1 MTNEDLLQRE
11 DIKSI
16 NGYEGIYVISNSGD
30 VWSLSRPY
38 TNNTGKT
45 KKIKPLRKLNTFFDG
60 KNNYKMVGLSKDG
73 KRIKYLLHR
82 LVAKTFLRSEDGKI
96 EVNHKDGNKL
106 NNNIENLEWCTR
118 VENVRHSIENGL
130 TKTTKGKM
138 VLQIDRKGNVVVEH
152 KSIRSAGRSI
162 GKEMGNIANCCR
174 GAVKTAYGYIWKYKE
189 I

>member
-1 MTNEDLLQRE
+1 MTNEDLLQRK

-38 TNNTGKT
+38 INNKGKT
-45 KKIKPLRKLNTFFDG
+45 TKIKPIKKINSFLDG
-60 KNNYKMVGLSKDG
+60 KGNYKMVGLSKDG

-82 LVAKTFLRSEDGKI
+82 LVAITFIEKKHGKD
-96 EVNHKDGNKL
+96 EVNHIDGNKQ
-106 NNNIENLEWCTR
+106 NNYIENLEWCSR
-118 VENVRHSIENGL
+118 IENIRHSIDTGL
-130 TKTTKGKM
+130 KKITKGKEI
-138 VLQIDRKGNVVVEH
+138 LQKDRQGRIIAEH

-174 GAVKTAYGYIWKYKE
+174 GAVKTAYGYIWEYK
-189 I
+189 